1 MFFFSTISENSHKN
15 SDIQGSV
22 HVTNFKL
29 AETKGAK
36 QSNLPSAKARH
47 RKASEPALPLTE
59 QTLVRSTVLKAVL
72 FQVIDQLTYR
82 RRKAPQK
89 F

>member
-1 MFFFSTISENSHKN
+1 M
-15 SDIQGSV
+15 

-29 AETKGAK
+29 ADTKGAK

-47 RKASEPALPLTE
+47 RKASDPALPVTK

-72 FQVIDQLTYR
+72 FSSY
-82 RRKAPQK
+82 
-89 F
+89 